1 MRHPRYCLAHHQ
13 YFLQYHQRYSPTWY
27 ATHANTS
34 TTLPMLT
41 HQPRHPYC
49 HSLTLACQPRN
60 LDKLAT
66 HASTRPTRPKL
77 ARHPHK
83 HAAHAAHATHASTP
97 PTPPTLAHHPRKH
110 AIRATRASTPP
121 TLAGI
126 ASHFSN
132 SMKITRCLF
141 LQLRKIL
148 SDILT
153 DTKRQLGVGKRSLLS
168 RNSLFFIVF
177 TMFTA

>member
-66 HASTRPTRPKL
+66 HASTPPTRPTL
-77 ARHPHK
+77 ARHPPK
-83 HAAHAAHATHASTP
+83 HAAHAPPASTY
-97 PTPPTLAHHPRKH
+97 
-110 AIRATRASTPP
+110 STPF
-121 TLAGI
+121 LKLKKQFFNKN
-126 ASHFSN
+126 ASYRGTYISHWIIRF
-132 SMKITRCLF
+132 
-141 LQLRKIL
+141 
-148 SDILT
+148 
-153 DTKRQLGVGKRSLLS
+153 
-168 RNSLFFIVF
+168 
-177 TMFTA
+177 

>member
-1 MRHPRYCLAHHQ
+1 
-13 YFLQYHQRYSPTWY
+13 
-27 ATHANTS
+27 
-34 TTLPMLT
+34 MLT

-60 LDKLAT
+60 SDKLAT
-66 HASTRPTRPKL
+66 HASTRPTRPTL
-77 ARHPHK
+77 ACHPHK
-83 HAAHAAHATHASTP
+83 HAAHATHASTP

-110 AIRATRASTPP
+110 GIHATHGSTPP

-126 ASHFSN
+126 ASHLSN

-141 LQLRKIL
+141 FQLRKIL

-153 DTKRQLGVGKRSLLS
+153 DTKRKLGVRKRSLLS
-168 RNSLFFIVF
+168 RNSLFYSIHYVHCIKSYSENAFKIVRVNSEKNER
-177 TMFTA
+177 